1 MKRTA
6 TIVNLCFWLVVTLV
20 SCVIFGL
27 SRSSQTS
34 PELAALSIVAA
45 PCIACGIGAVLG
57 CVVALVYRIVL
68 RRWVRWIV
76 RLAELILLVWFVISF
91 FSMPAVSEG
100 VALPPFVLSVLFHSF
115 PMLFVLWGFACGPL
129 LSGFIVQ
136 VRSQRM
142 IRRVKMR
149 GSAKKIRKFLKVRIN
164 PWQATIISKILCKH
178 LCPQDVVN
186 LSEDSPYTLTAN
198 HIRKVSYEGS
208 IQRRSCG

>member
-1 MKRTA
+1 M
-6 TIVNLCFWLVVTLV
+6 NLCFWLVVTLV

-27 SRSSQTS
+27 FRSSQTS

-115 PMLFVLWGFACGPL
+115 PMLFVLWGFACGFAFAPVAATKKK
-129 LSGFIVQ
+129 SIVE
-136 VRSQRM
+136 RLYRASP
-142 IRRVKMR
+142 
-149 GSAKKIRKFLKVRIN
+149 F
-164 PWQATIISKILCKH
+164 SK
-178 LCPQDVVN
+178 D
-186 LSEDSPYTLTAN
+186 DSPRKNAWQREKNQEVSESTHKSLASDHNKQDTL
-198 HIRKVSYEGS
+198 
-208 IQRRSCG
+208 

>member
-115 PMLFVLWGFACGPL
+115 PMLLFCGDSHVVLLLHQSQQQRKSPL

-149 GSAKKIRKFLKVRIN
+149 GSAKK
-164 PWQATIISKILCKH
+164 S
-178 LCPQDVVN
+178 
-186 LSEDSPYTLTAN
+186 
-198 HIRKVSYEGS
+198 GS
-208 IQRRSCG
+208 F

>member
-115 PMLFVLWGFACGPL
+115 PMLFVLWGFACGFAFATVAATKKK
-129 LSGFIVQ
+129 SIVE
-136 VRSQRM
+136 RLYRASP
-142 IRRVKMR
+142 
-149 GSAKKIRKFLKVRIN
+149 F
-164 PWQATIISKILCKH
+164 SK
-178 LCPQDVVN
+178 D
-186 LSEDSPYTLTAN
+186 DSPRKNAWQREKNQEVSESTHKSLASDHNKQDTL
-198 HIRKVSYEGS
+198 
-208 IQRRSCG
+208 